1 MIAVLLALTC
11 AVAYGLSDFVGG
23 VASKRTSAWAVGVAG
38 QLCGGALIVV
48 LGLTVATGDV
58 RTVDVG
64 WGLLAG
70 VGSGFGIAYLYR
82 GLAHGRMGV
91 VAPVSGVAAAIVPVV
106 TGLVQGERPSVLV
119 VGGMIAALPAIW
131 LVASEPASRPS
142 SDSPAGGRGA
152 DRAGIVDGLLA
163 GLGFGLMFATVA
175 QIPEESGVLPLAA
188 NQGGGA
194 VTLILLA
201 MLSRAAWVPRDRH
214 AALGAATGML
224 GALAVLAFLA
234 ATHHGYLTV
243 VAVIS
248 ALYPAVTVLLAA
260 AVLRERVH
268 RTQGA
273 GLVLCGL
280 AVALVAAG

>member
-23 VASKRTSAWAVGVAG
+23 VASKRTSPWAVGVAG
-38 QLCGGALIVV
+38 QLCGGVLIVL
-48 LGLTVATGDV
+48 LGLTVASGDL
-58 RTVDVG
+58 RPADLG

-82 GLAHGRMGV
+82 GLAGGRMGV

-106 TGLVQGERPSVLV
+106 TGLVQGERPGAWVI
-119 VGGMIAALPAIW
+119 GGMVAALPAIW
-131 LVASEPASRPS
+131 LVASEPAGP
-142 SDSPAGGRGA
+142 DGPGA

-163 GLGFGLMFATVA
+163 GLGFGLMFAAVA

-188 NQGGGA
+188 NQWGGA
-194 VTLILLA
+194 VTLIVLA
-201 MLSRAAWVPRDRH
+201 MLSRAAWLPRDRH
-214 AALGAATGML
+214 AALGAATGLL
-224 GALAVLAFLA
+224 GSLAVLAFLA

-248 ALYPAVTVLLAA
+248 ALYPAVTVILAA
-260 AVLRERVH
+260 AMLRERVH
-268 RTQGA
+268 RAQGV